1 MDNQSS
7 EIKNLLKK
15 ANKDYDQNLSKL
27 KSLNWNENLE
37 KKQQILH
44 TEVFQKIDCLDCG
57 NCCKTTPTTVNSK
70 DIKRISKYLG
80 ISKKEFIRKYV
91 MDDLTGDLVLNF
103 VPCTFL
109 NEDNTCSIYEVR
121 PITCIKYPLT
131 DDSEFKRRAK
141 WNAVNTMVCPAS
153 LLVVEGL

>member
-7 EIKNLLKK
+7 EITNLLKK
-15 ANKDYDQNLSKL
+15 AKKDYDQNLSKL

-57 NCCKTTPTTVNSK
+57 NCCRTTPTTLNSK
-70 DIKRISKYLG
+70 DIKRISKFLG
-80 ISKKEFIRKYV
+80 ISKKQFERKYL
-91 MDDLTGDLVLNF
+91 MDDLTGDIIINH

-109 NEDNTCSIYEVR
+109 NDDNTCSIYEVR
-121 PITCIKYPLT
+121 PNTCRRSPLT
-131 DDSEFKRRAK
+131 HDKAFKSHPK
-141 WNAVNTMVCPAS
+141 WNADNTLVCPAA
-153 LLVVEGL
+153 LLLVEGL